1 MKKIKGQDKTLDVHV
16 GPTMRI
22 DLSRRK
28 LKEKK
33 KQKNVFYFPPSKP
46 VSSIVLA
53 PRGRPTR
60 AADPPLLR

>member
-33 KQKNVFYFPPSKP
+33 KQKNVFYFS
-46 VSSIVLA
+46 
-53 PRGRPTR
+53 
-60 AADPPLLR
+60 PL